1 MLFHIILPHLRG
13 GRRRVKDGTLPA
25 RGLQER
31 KLSLR
36 ESESLAQ
43 GHTVGEG
50 EADTQ
55 MQLRLTLKLSDGKLC

>member
-1 MLFHIILPHLRG
+1 MLFHLAVPYLRG
-13 GRRRVKDGTLPA
+13 HRRRVKDGTLPA

-31 KLSLR
+31 KPSVR

-50 EADTQ
+50 EAGTQ